1 MTKLPLPTDTFAR
14 DIAQY
19 RHENRKMLFAH
30 LPRKDWP
37 PTVRVL
43 PRLPQRLYFLSSSG
57 QRLKINPF
65 RPDEAMK
72 AKAPT
77 SSRESMLR
85 SEVPR
90 LYSAM
95 AFAMWQYGRVMN
107 AHLTILWKLLGVTD
121 PNKAAKILSKYN
133 HEAAKWLKVGEG
145 DRVVRSR
152 RSRRSSRAS
161 VPHLFIYVHE
171 QAQEKGVHTHE
182 LISLPV
188 DRAHAF
194 AEWSRDCLARLAKCA
209 SVDEAAVFF
218 TPASKKRR
226 EFNPY
231 RGAREEFAVGR
242 HWRWFRYLTKG
253 LDPLHQERSPVDGA
267 WHVARDVFQIMK
279 PFMAT
284 GPVTYRKLAGCS
296 ENIGPSAQAKAGFM
310 SKFEAGNWAALY
322 DGSELD
328 DYRAFMVMV
337 AEEERAQ
344 AEQADVR
351 AMFENMVI

>member
-1 MTKLPLPTDTFAR
+1 MTKLSHPTDTFAR

-19 RHENRKMLFAH
+19 RYENRKTLFAH

-37 PTVRVL
+37 PLVRVC
-43 PRLPQRLYFLSSSG
+43 PRSSRGLYFRSPSG
-57 QRLKINPF
+57 ERLKINPF
-65 RPDEAMK
+65 RPDEPMK
-72 AKAPT
+72 EKASAPL
-77 SSRESMLR
+77 RESMLR
-85 SEVPR
+85 AEVPR

-107 AHLTILWKLLGVTD
+107 AHMTILWKLLGVTD
-121 PNKAAKILSKYN
+121 PNKAVEILSKYN

-145 DRVVRSR
+145 DNVVRSR

-161 VPHLFIYVHE
+161 MPHLFVYVHE
-171 QAQEKGVHTHE
+171 QAQEKGPHTHE
-182 LISLPV
+182 LMSLPV
-188 DRAHAF
+188 DRAQAF

-218 TPASKKRR
+218 TPASKQRR

-231 RGAREEFAVGR
+231 QGAREEFAVGR

-267 WHVARDVFQIMK
+267 WHVARDVFEIRR

-284 GPVTYRKLAGCS
+284 GPVACRRLAGWS
-296 ENIGPSAQAKAGFM
+296 ENLGQAAQREVGFV
-310 SKFEAGNWAALY
+310 SKFELGDWARLY

-328 DYRAFMVMV
+328 EYRAFMVET
-337 AEEERAQ
+337 AEAERKRDEEAALRTMM
-344 AEQADVR
+344 EGL
-351 AMFENMVI
+351 II